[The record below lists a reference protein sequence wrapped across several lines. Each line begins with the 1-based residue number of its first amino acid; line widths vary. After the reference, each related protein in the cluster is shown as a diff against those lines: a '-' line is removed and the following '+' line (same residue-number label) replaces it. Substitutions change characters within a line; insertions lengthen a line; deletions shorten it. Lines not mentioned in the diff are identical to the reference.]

1 MFVVRRWPVETI
13 TAVEEEVRRSST
25 QSSNSILGGGTGIV
39 DALKYGT
46 FNQESTMKPQVNSED
61 FLS

>member
-1 MFVVRRWPVETI
+1 METI